1 MQRHA
6 LGEFEHLILLAI
18 LHLRADAYGAAII
31 DELEARTGREISQAA
46 TYIALKRLEEKKLVQ
61 SDVGEANEDRGGR
74 PKRYFSVTEQGL
86 ERLRTSGDALFNM
99 WSGLEGLLE
108 ESK

>member
-1 MQRHA
+1 MRAA

-74 PKRYFSVTEQGL
+74 PKRYFSVTEHGL
-86 ERLRTSGDALFNM
+86 ERLRASGDALFNM